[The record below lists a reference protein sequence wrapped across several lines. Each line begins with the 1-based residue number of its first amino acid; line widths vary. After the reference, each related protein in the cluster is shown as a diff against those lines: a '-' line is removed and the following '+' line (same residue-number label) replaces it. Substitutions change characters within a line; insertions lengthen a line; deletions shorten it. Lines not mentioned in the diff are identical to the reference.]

1 MTRSWVRVGGRCTD
15 RPTRSSLEKDGVSN
29 PMRIILTVLLFALAA
44 TTALGAG
51 TITAQTSATAKSLNG
66 LSGSAFDAAFFKA
79 LIPVHEEAVEI
90 AMAATLNAD
99 HKDLLKWNQRIVERK
114 NAQVRQMV
122 NWLHKMGSRPGKRV
136 VGVQTAS
143 VKKIR
148 TLKSTGLEKVYI
160 PMMASHLDQSA
171 AIAAVASKKASKP
184 EYRAF
189 AAGIVKVEKQESNML
204 RGWLRKWYGF

>member
-1 MTRSWVRVGGRCTD
+1 
-15 RPTRSSLEKDGVSN
+15 
-29 PMRIILTVLLFALAA
+29 MRIILTVLLFALAA

-51 TITAQTSATAKSLNG
+51 TITAQTSATVKSLNG

-99 HKDLLKWNQRIVERK
+99 HKDLLKWNQRVIERK

-122 NWLHKMGSRPGKRV
+122 KWLQKMGSRPGKRV

-143 VKKIR
+143 VKKVR
-148 TLKSTGLEKVYI
+148 TLKSAGLEKAYV

-171 AIAAVASKKASKP
+171 AIAAVAAKKASKA

>member
-1 MTRSWVRVGGRCTD
+1 M
-15 RPTRSSLEKDGVSN
+15 K
-29 PMRIILTVLLFALAA
+29 IITTVLLLALAA

-51 TITAQTSATAKSLNG
+51 TITAQTSATVKSLNG

-99 HKDLLKWNQRIVERK
+99 HTELLKWNQRVVERK

-122 NWLHKMGSRPGKRV
+122 NWLQKMGSRPGKRV

-143 VKKIR
+143 VKKVR
-148 TLKSTGLEKVYI
+148 SLKSAALEKAYI
-160 PMMASHLDQSA
+160 PMFASHLDQSA
-171 AIAAVASKKASKP
+171 AIAAVAAKKASKS

-189 AAGIVKVEKQESNML
+189 AAGIVKVEKQEAGML